1 MSARRCEPGCRKN
14 AVFGSTEKPLSNSAA
29 FVVHARIEKCFFPL
43 LPAEP
48 LDRVARRHLVELD
61 PELDEGP
68 LAGEVGAGKIAVLE
82 ARDVVA
88 HADPEVLAQVEA
100 RGKAGA
106 VIHLADAPGVQ
117 GADPDAH
124 VPPRRPPSTLPQ

>member
-61 PELDEGP
+61 PELDEIVTELFGASAAEMKSGKKP
-68 LAGEVGAGKIAVLE
+68 LKQKDISGGTGLFIEEEITSMFSASNVTL
-82 ARDVVA
+82 VVFFSS
-88 HADPEVLAQVEA
+88 
-100 RGKAGA
+100 R
-106 VIHLADAPGVQ
+106 
-117 GADPDAH
+117 
-124 VPPRRPPSTLPQ
+124 